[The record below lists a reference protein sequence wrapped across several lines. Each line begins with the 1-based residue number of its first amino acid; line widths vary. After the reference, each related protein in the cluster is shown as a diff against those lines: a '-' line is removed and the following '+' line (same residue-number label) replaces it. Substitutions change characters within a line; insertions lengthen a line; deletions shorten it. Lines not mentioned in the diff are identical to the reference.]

1 MSTAILDSDEQTVVA
16 VDEYIRTS
24 KDKSESAHI
33 VISPNPNE
41 THHAYVMR
49 ARLDSFPVTALC
61 GWVWVPK
68 RMASDLPVCSECK
81 DIWDSLPDDGEGF
94 VRE

>member
-1 MSTAILDSDEQTVVA
+1 MTQIMTDEQTSVVTEP
-16 VDEYIRTS
+16 DIRTS
-24 KDKSESAHI
+24 GDKSESAHI
-33 VISPNPNE
+33 VISPNEDE

-49 ARLDSFPVTALC
+49 ARLECFPVTALC

-81 DIWDSLPDDGEGF
+81 DIWDSLPDDGKGW